1 MLSANGRLKFQQIS
15 STKAD
20 HPLWTILNCGFGF
33 RPLPPTYNV
42 DPSLLATYRLIHVH
56 DFFASYVLHVLEGL
70 NFVCGG
76 MGEEKGKQEN
86 PQLV

>member
-1 MLSANGRLKFQQIS
+1 MLSANDCLKSQQIS

-33 RPLPPTYNV
+33 RPLPPIYNV
-42 DPSLLATYRLIHVH
+42 DPSLLARYRLIRVH
-56 DFFASYVLHVLEGL
+56 DFWASHVLHVFGGL
-70 NFVCGG
+70 NSVYGG
-76 MGEEKGKQEN
+76 MGVEKGKQEN